1 MPQQQS
7 QAEPPGAA
15 TRRPDTTQAA
25 TVIPV
30 MHEEL
35 DVRTRRV
42 ETDSGVRVS
51 KAIEER
57 EEVVDEALT
66 REDVEVERVAMNVP
80 VESATGVR
88 YEGDTMVIPIFE
100 EVIVVEKRLVLKE
113 EIRVTR
119 RRTSF
124 RSPQRVTLR
133 REVPTVERIEERR
146 SRALEGSEPVT
157 RAANGDSLLEER
169 REEQE
174 QLRRNLGTPLRDE

>member
-1 MPQQQS
+1 
-7 QAEPPGAA
+7 
-15 TRRPDTTQAA
+15 
-25 TVIPV
+25 
-30 MHEEL
+30 
-35 DVRTRRV
+35 
-42 ETDSGVRVS
+42 
-51 KAIEER
+51 
-57 EEVVDEALT
+57 
-66 REDVEVERVAMNVP
+66 MNVP

-100 EVIVVEKRLVLKE
+100 EVLVVEKRLVLKE

-146 SRALEGSEPVT
+146 SRALEGTEPVT
-157 RAANGDSLLEER
+157 RAANRDSLLEER